1 MEEVEVILQYGQ
13 HMEKAC
19 LTVTNLGQQTIIIGH
34 LWLTHHNPEVDWAH
48 QSVTMSQC
56 PPECQ
61 GRSNGGMAE
70 DDGPEPGDAIYA
82 AFIPP
87 EWVEH
92 HIRATNTPSQQL
104 AQEAQ
109 KAEVSRPLEDM
120 VPAQYHDFR
129 DVFSKEAF
137 DELPPRK
144 VWDHAIDLSPGTEL
158 PRSWTFPLSPT
169 EQKELD
175 DFLQENL
182 VNGCICPSK
191 SPMGAPV
198 FFVKKK
204 DGLLRLVQDYQ
215 KLNEIMV
222 KNSYPLPLVSD
233 VLTCLCNTEFF
244 TVLDLHWGFNNVWIK
259 EGDEWKAAFQT
270 NQGLFEPTVM
280 FFRLCNSVMTS
291 SPGDRKALRGQ
302 QTWAQPLGWPLSHW
316 VCWVVS
322 EMVCVRV
329 HLRPGTYHVLVLTE
343 LQQICGTGAQG
354 DGSLLNALSRKCYMH
369 TLQYVHRGT
378 LP

>member
-1 MEEVEVILQYGQ
+1 MSVELRTTTSLHSISTSALLDSGATGMFVNRAFAQKHKLETCPLPNPVPVHNVNGTPNENRSITEEVEVILQYGQ

-19 LTVTNLGQQTIIIGH
+19 LAVTNLRWQTIIIRH
-34 LWLTHHNPEVDWAH
+34 LWLTHHNLEVDWAC

-61 GRSNGGMAE
+61 GRSNGGVAE
-70 DDGPEPGDAIYA
+70 DNGPEPGDAIYA

-109 KAEVSRPLEDM
+109 KAEVSQPLEDM

-137 DELPPRK
+137 DELPPWK
-144 VWDHAIDLSPGTEL
+144 AWDHAIDLSPGTEL
-158 PRSWTFPLSPT
+158 PHSWTFPLSPA

-175 DFLQENL
+175 DFLWENL
-182 VNGCICPSK
+182 VNDCIHPSK

-204 DGLLRLVQDYQ
+204 DGSLHLIQDYW
-215 KLNEIMV
+215 KLNKIMV

-233 VLTCLCNTEFF
+233 VLTCLHDTEFF
-244 TVLDLHWGFNNVWIK
+244 TVLDLQWGFNNMWIK
-259 EGDEWKAAFQT
+259 EGDEWKAAFRT
-270 NQGLFEPTVM
+270 NRGLFEPTVM
-280 FFRLCNSVMTS
+280 FFGLCNSPATF
-291 SPGDRKALRGQ
+291 
-302 QTWAQPLGWPLSHW
+302 QTMMNELFKDMIDEGWL
-316 VCWVVS
+316 
-322 EMVCVRV
+322 
-329 HLRPGTYHVLVLTE
+329 
-343 LQQICGTGAQG
+343 II
-354 DGSLLNALSRKCYMH
+354 YM
-369 TLQYVHRGT
+369 
-378 LP
+378 